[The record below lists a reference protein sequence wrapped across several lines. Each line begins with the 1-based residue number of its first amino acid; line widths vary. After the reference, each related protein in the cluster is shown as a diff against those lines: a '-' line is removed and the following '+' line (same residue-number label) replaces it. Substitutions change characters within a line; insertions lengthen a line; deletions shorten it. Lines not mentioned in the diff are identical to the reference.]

1 MATNCKEPATN
12 RLRRLP
18 RHVVAIRLSAMGDV
32 VMLAHTLRAFKAAY
46 PDVKVT
52 VATRRQFESF
62 FDGIDVDFIFV
73 DTNGRHR
80 GVAGLWK
87 LYRDIGRR
95 NVDAIADMH
104 GVLRSIVVRSL
115 FRMSMYRCAKIN
127 KGKVEKWFRV
137 GYNSQNSVPL
147 KHTVVRYCDVLR
159 DLGFEFD
166 NPAPAVKM
174 ARPNPM
180 GEKHGLWVG
189 FAPFSAHDGK
199 TYPADLRVEA
209 VRLLSGRYDRVF
221 IHSGGGA
228 EAEFAMQMERAY
240 GNVTAVNGKVDMAG
254 ELNLISNLDCIVSM
268 DSLAMHMASLV
279 ATPVV
284 SVWGATHP
292 ALGFLG
298 YGCSP
303 EGVLQVDMPCRPCS
317 VYGEMKCQYGDYR
330 CLRAITPEM
339 IVAKVDEMIASAQKE
354 PAEKEEKA

>member
-1 MATNCKEPATN
+1 MATNSKEPAVKK
-12 RLRRLP
+12 RRRLP

-73 DTNGRHR
+73 DTKGRHR
-80 GVAGLWK
+80 GVGGLWK

-95 NVDAIADMH
+95 HVDAIADMH
-104 GVLRSIVVRSL
+104 GVLRSIVVRTL

-166 NPAPAVKM
+166 NPAPAVKI

-209 VRLLSGRYDRVF
+209 VRLLSERYDRVF
-221 IHSGGGA
+221 IHSGGA
-228 EAEFAMQMERAY
+228 EAEFAAQMERAHK
-240 GNVTAVNGKVDMAG
+240 NVTAVNGKVDMAG

-339 IVAKVDEMIASAQKE
+339 IVAKVDEMIGAAQKAHAGKE
-354 PAEKEEKA
+354 AEA

>member
-1 MATNCKEPATN
+1 MATKNNESAAT
-12 RLRRLP
+12 RKDKRLP
-18 RHVVAIRLSAMGDV
+18 RHIVAIRLSAMGDV

-52 VATRRQFESF
+52 VATRKQFESF

-73 DTNGRHR
+73 DTKGRHR
-80 GVAGLWK
+80 GLRGLWH

-95 NVDAIADMH
+95 GVDAIADMH
-104 GVLRSIVVRSL
+104 GVLRSIVVRTL

-166 NPAPAVKM
+166 N
-174 ARPNPM
+174 
-180 GEKHGLWVG
+180 
-189 FAPFSAHDGK
+189 
-199 TYPADLRVEA
+199 
-209 VRLLSGRYDRVF
+209 
-221 IHSGGGA
+221 
-228 EAEFAMQMERAY
+228 
-240 GNVTAVNGKVDMAG
+240 VTAVNGKVDLAG

-303 EGVLQVDMPCRPCS
+303 EGILQVDMPCRPCS

-339 IVAKVDEMIASAQKE
+339 IVDKVDEMIAASHADAKAPSSEADASSKDSTATSSASSTSSTSPTSSDAASTVDTAQAGGVQE
-354 PAEKEEKA
+354 G